1 VALGFRF
8 RQILQIQEPKR
19 FTSPQPA
26 TFVNLS
32 WHSLRLLE
40 LPIIALRRRA
50 NLLLLLH
57 AACPNPAAQTLIYPS
72 IESMA
77 MPRDE

>member
-1 VALGFRF
+1 
-8 RQILQIQEPKR
+8 
-19 FTSPQPA
+19 
-26 TFVNLS
+26 
-32 WHSLRLLE
+32 LE